1 MSDQVLGWLK
11 KWDPCVF
18 GAKKVSTSQEVLT
31 ALRRQVTQTTGG
43 RGFARGRGFAEGR
56 GFSGGR
62 GSYKTP
68 NNWNMPSHDEFSEP
82 EPEMKP
88 VPTESP
94 TLDRPEEKVV

>member
-31 ALRRQVTQTTGG
+31 ALRRQVTQSTGG
-43 RGFARGRGFAEGR
+43 RGFAAGR

-68 NNWNMPSHDEFSEP
+68 DNWNMPSHDEFSEP

>member
-31 ALRRQVTQTTGG
+31 ALRRQVTQTTG
-43 RGFARGRGFAEGR
+43 GRGFAEGR

>member
-31 ALRRQVTQTTGG
+31 ALRRQVTQSTG
-43 RGFARGRGFAEGR
+43 GRGFAEGR